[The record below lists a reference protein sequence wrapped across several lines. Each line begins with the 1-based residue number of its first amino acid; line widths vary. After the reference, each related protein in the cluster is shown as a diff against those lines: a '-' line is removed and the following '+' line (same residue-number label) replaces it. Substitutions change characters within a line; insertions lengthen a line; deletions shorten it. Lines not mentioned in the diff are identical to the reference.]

1 MNDRTVTDRSMNA
14 GGCAEARISLG
25 AYVLGALDP
34 GERARVEAHLAG
46 CADCR
51 EELASLAALP
61 GLLGR
66 VSRAEVEAVPAP
78 PPADL
83 LDRLL
88 VAAARERRHDG
99 RVRRLTSV
107 AAAVVVVAA
116 AGAVIGV
123 SQAGHVGVPEMAGA
137 SRTFVATDPVT
148 HVTATLKEVQKGW
161 GALVQFKLSG
171 ISVASY
177 AGVYQCKLIAIGAR
191 GQTDVAASWAAPAAG
206 HDIKAIGSTAIAA
219 SDITSFKV
227 VGSDGALLITVPAD
241 WTG

>member
-1 MNDRTVTDRSMNA
+1 MNDRNMNA
-14 GGCAEARISLG
+14 SGCAEARISLG

-34 GERARVEAHLAG
+34 AERGRVEAHLAG

-123 SQAGHVGVPEMAGA
+123 SQARQGTVSETAGA

-148 HVTATLKEVQKGW
+148 HVTATVKEVQKGW

-177 AGVYQCKLIAIGAR
+177 LGGYQCQLVAVGAGGR
-191 GQTDVAASWAAPAAG
+191 TDVAASWAAPAPG
-206 HDIKAIGSTAIAA
+206 HDIVAIGSTAIAA

-227 VGSDGALLITVPAD
+227 TGSDGRTLITVPAD